1 MLSPI
6 EKWKLYISS
15 YIPLYFLILIKEYN
29 QFFDTLVNINRP
41 KLPSIFVYVTSFFL
55 IYSLCIIRKNFFGKS
70 TETFTVS
77 EKYETVTDS
86 VMNYVMTYIIP
97 MISIDFSQP
106 ITVITNFLLFVFIG
120 IIYVKNDLI
129 YLNPL
134 ISIRR
139 NIFLSDDK
147 IVISK
152 FTQGELKR
160 FKKENIKVVGK
171 KLSSNVL
178 IYQDK
183 KKWAIKIA

>member
-6 EKWKLYISS
+6 EKWKLYLSS
-15 YIPLYFLILIKEYN
+15 YSPLYILILIKEYN
-29 QFFDTLVNINRP
+29 QLFDALSNICRP
-41 KLPSIFVYVTSFFL
+41 QVSYFFVYVTLGLL
-55 IYSLCIIRKNFFGKS
+55 IYSLWIIRKVFFGKS
-70 TETFTVS
+70 IDSFEVS
-77 EKYETVTDS
+77 DKYETVTDS

-97 MISIDFSQP
+97 MISIEFSQP

-139 NIFLSDDK
+139 NIFLKDDK

-160 FKKENIKVVGK
+160 FNKENIEVVGK

-178 IYQDK
+178 IYQDIK
-183 KKWAIKIA
+183 KEKN

>member
-55 IYSLCIIRKNFFGKS
+55 IYSLYIIRKFFFGKS

-147 IVISK
+147 IIISK

-178 IYQDK
+178 IYQDE

>member
-1 MLSPI
+1 
-6 EKWKLYISS
+6 
-15 YIPLYFLILIKEYN
+15 
-29 QFFDTLVNINRP
+29 
-41 KLPSIFVYVTSFFL
+41 
-55 IYSLCIIRKNFFGKS
+55 
-70 TETFTVS
+70 
-77 EKYETVTDS
+77 
-86 VMNYVMTYIIP
+86 MTYIIP

-183 KKWAIKIA
+183 KK